1 MAKASRSSK
10 SQREQTAN
18 REPEQQGVEQPETA
32 SNTDLSKGAT
42 ASGLQSKQGN
52 QDWQEQGREAEVKAS
67 ASKARMRAGEW
78 KMQREW
84 KAGLRV
90 ASVNVNSKG
99 TLLRL
104 FAGWSLGDE
113 YDIVLV

>member
-1 MAKASRSSK
+1 M
-10 SQREQTAN
+10 
-18 REPEQQGVEQPETA
+18 EQPEAACNTNL
-32 SNTDLSKGAT
+32 SNGAT
-42 ASGLQSKQGN
+42 ASGLQNKRGN

-104 FAGWSLGDE
+104 LAGWSLGDE
-113 YDIVLV
+113 YDVVLVQEHHESSKENGSPL